1 MSTTTR
7 KRKNYPDLKY
17 YALYL
22 RKTDEL
28 VCSGSAKE
36 CAIELRITIPAFY
49 NRVYNAVHR
58 RNDKWDVYIEPY
70 NCQYSSTDD

>member
-1 MSTTTR
+1 MTATSR

-28 VCSGSAKE
+28 VCSGTAKE
-36 CAIELRITIPAFY
+36 CAIELKISIPAFY
-49 NRVYNAVHR
+49 SRVYNSLHQR
-58 RNDKWDVYIEPY
+58 SDKWDVYIEPY
-70 NCQYSSTDD
+70 ESIEE